1 LQLRIRSFRYRWFH
15 GLAFLLTAAFL
26 VACGESAHAQ
36 RALDP
41 EIEAFIE
48 EVARRHDYDRAA
60 LRKIMAQ
67 AQPRPAVIRAIS
79 APVTARPWHE
89 FRSRFVDAARIQ
101 GGVRFWQEHAATLAK
116 ASSEYGVPPEI
127 IVATIGI
134 ETLYGRQTGG
144 FRVLDALTTLAFHYP
159 PRAEFFRGELEE
171 YLLLVREKKL
181 NPEAVRGSYAGAI
194 GIPQFIPSS
203 YRRFAVDF
211 NGDGRRDLSGTT
223 ADAIGSVA
231 NYYRAHGWR
240 SGEQVVVPAMP
251 ADGVPVA
258 ALPRGVEPKL
268 KVAEIRELG
277 LQPAAAVDE
286 EARAVP
292 IVVEAEDGPRY
303 WLGLNNFYVITRYNR
318 SINYALAVHELAQ
331 ELRALVKPER

>member
-1 LQLRIRSFRYRWFH
+1 LQTRTQNLAYRRH
-15 GLAFLLTAAFL
+15 CAGTVLLAAVLLGGYGAIT
-26 VACGESAHAQ
+26 HAQ
-36 RALDP
+36 RAFDP
-41 EIEAFIE
+41 DVEAFIE
-48 EVARRHDYDRAA
+48 EVARKHDYDRAA
-60 LRKIMAQ
+60 LRRILAQ
-67 AQPRPAVIRAIS
+67 AQTRPAVIRAIS

-101 GGVRFWQEHAATLAK
+101 GGVKFWREYAAMLGR

-134 ETLYGRQTGG
+134 ETLYGRHTGA

-211 NGDGRRDLSGTT
+211 DGDGRRDLSGTT

-240 SGEQVVVPAMP
+240 TGEAIVVPATP
-251 ADGVPVA
+251 ADGVPVGE
-258 ALPRGVEPKL
+258 LPRGIKPQL
-268 KVAEIRELG
+268 KVTDFKRLG
-277 LQPAAAVDE
+277 MLPLAAVDE
-286 EARAVP
+286 EAEVAFF
-292 IVVEAEDGPRY
+292 VVEAEDGPRY

-318 SINYALAVHELAQ
+318 SINYALTVHELAQ